1 MGLKSIH
8 TTSMHRTPRQIRPGE
23 APEDGLP
30 KDLIAASA
38 VPLLLAILA
47 EGDSYGYA
55 IIKRIRDAS
64 AGRIAWSEGM
74 LYPVLHRLADQ
85 GYVEP
90 CWRQA
95 ENGRRRKYYR
105 VTDAGSGEL
114 ARRRTEWSIVNETI
128 ELLGGA
134 DHAV

>member
-1 MGLKSIH
+1 M
-8 TTSMHRTPRQIRPGE
+8 RVPD
-23 APEDGLP
+23 DGLP

-47 EGDSYGYA
+47 EEDSYGYA
-55 IIKRIRDAS
+55 IIRRIRNAS

-85 GYVEP
+85 DHVEP
-90 CWRQA
+90 YWRQA

-105 VTDAGSGEL
+105 ITEAGSEEL
-114 ARRRTEWSIVNETI
+114 ARRTTEWAVVNETI

-134 DHAV
+134 ENGI

>member
-1 MGLKSIH
+1 MAG
-8 TTSMHRTPRQIRPGE
+8 
-23 APEDGLP
+23 AVPEYGLP

-64 AGRIAWSEGM
+64 AGKIAWSEGM
-74 LYPVLHRLADQ
+74 LYPALHRLADQ
-85 GYVEP
+85 GHVKP

-105 VTDAGSGEL
+105 ITEAGSEEL
-114 ARRRTEWSIVNETI
+114 ARRRTEWAMVNETI
-128 ELLGGA
+128 ELLGGN
-134 DHAV
+134 DNGV

>member
-1 MGLKSIH
+1 M
-8 TTSMHRTPRQIRPGE
+8 PGE
-23 APEDGLP
+23 TSKDGLP

-38 VPLLLAILA
+38 VPLLLTILA

-85 GYVEP
+85 GRVEP
-90 CWRQA
+90 YWRQA

-105 VTDAGSGEL
+105 VTDAGAEEL
-114 ARRRTEWSIVNETI
+114 ARRRAEWTIVNETI